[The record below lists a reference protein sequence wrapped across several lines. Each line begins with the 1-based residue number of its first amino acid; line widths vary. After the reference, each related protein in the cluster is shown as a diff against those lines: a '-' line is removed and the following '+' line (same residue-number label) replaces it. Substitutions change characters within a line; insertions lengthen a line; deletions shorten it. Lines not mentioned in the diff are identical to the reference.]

1 MKSSLLAWSL
11 FSLAIVPS
19 LATNLYKRQEETD
32 EVEDGP
38 TSTIFNGIDVP
49 PEMELN
55 PDNFKSTIADGY
67 WYVVSPSDVII
78 QCTFSSM
85 EYLTVD

>member
-38 TSTIFNGIDVP
+38 TSTIFNGIEVP

-55 PDNFKSTIADGY
+55 PDNFQSTIADGY
-67 WYVVSPSDVII
+67 WYIPGLCDVIV
-78 QCTFSSM
+78 QLTFLM
-85 EYLTVD
+85 DKLTMDK

>member
-38 TSTIFNGIDVP
+38 VNTIFNDIEVP

-55 PDNFKSTIADGY
+55 PDNFKPTIGDGY
-67 WYVVSPSDVII
+67 WYVSAPVKLPLQVYPSWN
-78 QCTFSSM
+78 T
-85 EYLTVD
+85 